1 VAAEARV
8 AEAEEEAAALERELA
23 LVAARSEKLQQQ
35 QTGPTEPPTAPVVI
49 PTLAPLALSS
59 SPDPVV
65 SVTLVAKETEEDV
78 ATLAVK
84 LAETEFALATL
95 VHSIIG
101 GGSLP
106 PWSSNSGAHDPS
118 ALMVTA
124 NQLAA
129 GFLERAG
136 GDPAPGGAYAPPR
149 PFVAALLPVPEGVAA
164 KTPPAPGSPSSAAV
178 ITAATDSPMP
188 FASPPAQPTLSS
200 QQSQKRKAI
209 RGGDLGGVGGSF
221 ASELNAD
228 GTPRDLEA
236 ALSSAVKG
244 NLKGHGSDP
253 NSPTSGAGA
262 FRPWRDS
269 RVLGRA
275 SGFRGPLNPCFD
287 ASDKLVVHG
296 VRLIR
301 GNPMV
306 RFAAVAYWFA
316 LHLWLVLS
324 FTMSSH
330 VSR

>member
-1 VAAEARV
+1 M
-8 AEAEEEAAALERELA
+8 
-23 LVAARSEKLQQQ
+23 
-35 QTGPTEPPTAPVVI
+35 I

-78 ATLAVK
+78 ATAVK

-136 GDPAPGGAYAPPR
+136 GDPAPAARAPPR
-149 PFVAALLPVPEGVAA
+149 PFVAALLPVPEGMAA

-209 RGGDLGGVGGSF
+209 RGGIWAGVGGSF
-221 ASELNAD
+221 ASGSNAG

-244 NLKGHGSDP
+244 NLKA
-253 NSPTSGAGA
+253 TGAIQQSHE
-262 FRPWRDS
+262 RCR
-269 RVLGRA
+269 
-275 SGFRGPLNPCFD
+275 
-287 ASDKLVVHG
+287 
-296 VRLIR
+296 RLQT
-301 GNPMV
+301 
-306 RFAAVAYWFA
+306 VA
-316 LHLWLVLS
+316 
-324 FTMSSH
+324 
-330 VSR
+330 

>member
-1 VAAEARV
+1 
-8 AEAEEEAAALERELA
+8 
-23 LVAARSEKLQQQ
+23 
-35 QTGPTEPPTAPVVI
+35 
-49 PTLAPLALSS
+49 
-59 SPDPVV
+59 
-65 SVTLVAKETEEDV
+65 
-78 ATLAVK
+78 
-84 LAETEFALATL
+84 
-95 VHSIIG
+95 
-101 GGSLP
+101 
-106 PWSSNSGAHDPS
+106 
-118 ALMVTA
+118 MVTA

-136 GDPAPGGAYAPPR
+136 GDPAP
-149 PFVAALLPVPEGVAA
+149 AAH
-164 KTPPAPGSPSSAAV
+164 
-178 ITAATDSPMP
+178 
-188 FASPPAQPTLSS
+188 TLRRGRLWRHSS
-200 QQSQKRKAI
+200 QCRRAWRQRRLLRLEALRRRRSSPLQRTPRCRSHPHRRNRRSLRSSRRNA
-209 RGGDLGGVGGSF
+209 RRSEGDLGGVGGSF

-275 SGFRGPLNPCFD
+275 SGFRAPSIRVLTRRTSSSCM
-287 ASDKLVVHG
+287 ASG
-296 VRLIR
+296 SSAA
-301 GNPMV
+301 NPMV

-330 VSR
+330 VVVAP